1 VGTDFLC
8 FVGAAVAWLMC
19 KYEGKVLKQQYDAVL
34 EEDRKKITIA

>member
-1 VGTDFLC
+1 
-8 FVGAAVAWLMC
+8 MC